1 MSQID
6 LEVDTSVFDRR
17 WPNFTRLLTNLPGYL
32 VEDTAGIVEQ
42 EMKIAIPKGGTGR
55 LENSV
60 ESHING
66 NQATVTTNT
75 GYGMAVDKGRRG
87 LDIYPVNGR
96 ALRFFYNGRMIFAKE
111 SHPGP
116 SKPSNFKQTTIL
128 IAGKRA
134 FEQMQDRVKREMAS
148 I

>member
-1 MSQID
+1 MSEVTLDID
-6 LEVDTSVFDRR
+6 TTLLEKR

-32 VEDTAGIVEQ
+32 VEETVSVVEQ
-42 EMKIAIPKGGTGR
+42 EMKIQIPKGGTGR

-60 ESHING
+60 ESHLNG
-66 NQATVTTNT
+66 NQGTVTTNT

-96 ALRFFYNGRMIFAKE
+96 ALRFFYNGKIIFAKE

-116 SKPSNFKQTTIL
+116 SRPDGFSDRTIA

-134 FEQMQDRVKREMAS
+134 FEQIQERTKAEVSS